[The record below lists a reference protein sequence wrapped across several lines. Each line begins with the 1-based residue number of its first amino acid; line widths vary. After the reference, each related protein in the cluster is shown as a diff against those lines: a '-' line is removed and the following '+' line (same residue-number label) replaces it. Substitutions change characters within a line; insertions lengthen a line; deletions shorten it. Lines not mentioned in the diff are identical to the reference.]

1 MEINK
6 NTLLEKYPLDQYLDE
21 MVGADRT
28 ITVAYKDFWKELAL
42 ENWEQVL
49 FKQNTVQKWLKAMGI
64 TFNVYTEEQGAE
76 RVLPLDIIPRII
88 DHKTWLNL
96 ESGLKQ
102 RIKALNLFLT
112 DIYNDKKIIAAG
124 VIPKE
129 IIMSS
134 PGYLPQL
141 EGFTPPKDIW
151 IHITGTDLIR
161 DQENNF
167 MVLEDNLR
175 CPSGVSYMLENRE
188 ILKKVFPNILK
199 QIGVCPVS
207 DYPTKLYET
216 LCYSS
221 NKENPVVAVLSP
233 GIYNSAYFEH
243 AYLAQQM
250 GVELVESSDL
260 VVKDEKVWLRTTE
273 GLQQIDVIYRRIDD
287 VFLDPDAFREDSM
300 IGVKGIFEAYKKGNV
315 VLANAPGTGIA
326 DDKAIY
332 AYVPQMIEFYLSE
345 EPILANVNTF
355 LCENEQSK
363 KFVIENIA
371 TMVVKETNEA
381 GGKGMIIGPKATQEE
396 RIEFIE
402 KIKANPRNYIAQ
414 PTINLS
420 KVPCIINDKLEGR
433 HVDLRPYILYKD
445 SIEVIPGGL
454 TRVALR
460 EGSLVVNSSQGG
472 GTKDTWILNS

>member
-21 MVGADRT
+21 MVNSDKT

-42 ENWEQVL
+42 ENWDQVL

-64 TFNVYTEEQGAE
+64 TFNVYTEEQGTE

-88 DHKTWLNL
+88 DHKTWQNL

-141 EGFTPPKDIW
+141 EGFTPPKGIW

-199 QIGVCPVS
+199 QIGVSPVS

-221 NKENPVVAVLSP
+221 YIENPVVAVLSP

-345 EPILANVNTF
+345 KPILANVNTF

-445 SIEVIPGGL
+445 TIEVIPGGL
-454 TRVALR
+454 TRVALK